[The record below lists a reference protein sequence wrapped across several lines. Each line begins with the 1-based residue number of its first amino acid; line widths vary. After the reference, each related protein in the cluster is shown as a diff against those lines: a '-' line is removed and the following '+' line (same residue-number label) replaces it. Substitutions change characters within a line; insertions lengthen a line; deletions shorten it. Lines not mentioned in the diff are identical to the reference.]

1 MGVNTCDDETFNL
14 YRKQWSSHLQNI
26 KLPEDMNPSIGQ
38 FILSQLDE
46 AYAILRIDF
55 AEIEASR
62 DKAESII
69 RQNER
74 SKANGKN
81 EDDRKKNATEY
92 LENYPVDEDETVDM
106 YEWVRLL
113 NYRYSIIK
121 GFVDVI
127 NNKQNRLIT
136 MSGFLKIDTNLG
148 SGMHQ

>member
-14 YRKQWSSHLQNI
+14 YRKQWSSHLQSI

-38 FILSQLDE
+38 VILSQLDE

-81 EDDRKKNATEY
+81 EDDRKKN
-92 LENYPVDEDETVDM
+92 
-106 YEWVRLL
+106 
-113 NYRYSIIK
+113 
-121 GFVDVI
+121 
-127 NNKQNRLIT
+127 Q
-136 MSGFLKIDTNLG
+136 
-148 SGMHQ
+148 Q